1 MWSDHEEERFQLRN
15 RRVRIL
21 RALFCGFVLLA
32 AGALILRDAAS
43 VALFIAALVALGA
56 TALLGA
62 RWQLNGNTA
71 ATRRQRLE
79 RRAERQDLGARR
91 ERAIR
96 EGTWAPPGRPS

>member
-56 TALLGA
+56 TALLG
-62 RWQLNGNTA
+62 RPA
-71 ATRRQRLE
+71 A
-79 RRAERQDLGARR
+79 GKRR
-91 ERAIR
+91 EAVERLIAPSGSQRRPRATSLKN
-96 EGTWAPPGRPS
+96 E